1 MGHEYSDYQ
10 DYRSGYEESQTE
22 KEWDEVEKQAED
34 TTQETMN
41 AIYDEQEKLT
51 DY

>member
-1 MGHEYSDYQ
+1 MGHEQSDYSDY
-10 DYRSGYEESQTE
+10 YNGARESQTE
-22 KEWDEVEKQAED
+22 KEWDEVEKLGED

-41 AIYDEQEKLT
+41 AIYDDEKAT